1 MAASPDDLDSENTS
15 INITP
20 LVDIMLVL
28 LIIFMVTANMQ
39 QKRTIDVQLPKAV
52 TGVEVAIKGEPLAF
66 TIDKDSQIFLNGTR
80 ISVAEID
87 TKVEYLVSNGIKFQ
101 TSLAADSATP
111 HGTVMRLIDTL
122 RKHNVIDFALDVE
135 SEL

>member
-1 MAASPDDLDSENTS
+1 MAASGDDLDNENTS

-28 LIIFMVTANMQ
+28 LIIFLVTANTQ
-39 QKRTIDVQLPKAV
+39 QKRTIDVQLPKAS
-52 TGVEVAIKGEPLAF
+52 TGQEVIIKGEPLAF
-66 TIDKDSQIFLNGTR
+66 TIDKDSQIFLNGR
-80 ISVAEID
+80 KMKIEEIEE
-87 TKVEYLVSNGIKFQ
+87 KVEFMISKGIKFQ

-122 RKHNVIDFALDVE
+122 RKHNIIDFALDVE
-135 SEL
+135 NK

>member
-1 MAASPDDLDSENTS
+1 MAGSGDDLDNENTS

-28 LIIFMVTANMQ
+28 LIIFLVTANTQ
-39 QKRTIDVQLPKAV
+39 QKRTIDVQLPKAE
-52 TGVEVAIKGEPLAF
+52 TGQEVIVKGEPLAF
-66 TIDKDSQIFLNGTR
+66 SIDKNSQIFLNG
-80 ISVAEID
+80 SVIKIEEIEA
-87 TKVEYLVSNGIKFQ
+87 KVEFLISKGIKFQ

-122 RKHNVIDFALDVE
+122 RKHNIVDFALDVE
-135 SEL
+135 SK

>member
-1 MAASPDDLDSENTS
+1 MAGAQDDLDNENTS

-39 QKRTIDVQLPKAV
+39 QKRTIDIQLPKVA
-52 TGVEVAIKGEPLAF
+52 TGQEVVIKGEPLAF
-66 TIDKDSQIFLNGTR
+66 TINKDSVIFLNGSETKLDDVDKKVGDL
-80 ISVAEID
+80 VA
-87 TKVEYLVSNGIKFQ
+87 GGAKFQ

-111 HGTVMRLIDTL
+111 HGSVMRLIDTL

-135 SEL
+135 TLP